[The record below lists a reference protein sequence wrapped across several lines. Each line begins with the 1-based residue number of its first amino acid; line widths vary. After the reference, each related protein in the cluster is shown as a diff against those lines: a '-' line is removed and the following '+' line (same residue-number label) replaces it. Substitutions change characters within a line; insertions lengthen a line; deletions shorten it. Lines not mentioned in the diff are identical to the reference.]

1 MQTFLTHYSN
11 DTKQAFQQSARDLDR
26 ARLGKQR
33 VEAYQI
39 LRTLLGEG
47 KGWVNHPAT
56 KMWRGHETLLGLYH
70 DIMIDEWVSRGYNNT
85 MLKRHSENVSWPAA
99 PDWFTPELVLS
110 HQSNLVR
117 KMPEHYQPLWPDVTG
132 DLPYI
137 WPV

>member
-1 MQTFLTHYSN
+1 MQTFLTHHN
-11 DTKQAFQQSARDLDR
+11 NELEHAFKQTARDLDR

-39 LRTLLGEG
+39 LRALQGES

-56 KMWRGHETLLGLYH
+56 KMWRGHETLLELYH
-70 DIMIDEWVSRGYNNT
+70 DIMIDEWIRRGYNNT
-85 MLKRHSENVSWPAA
+85 MRKRHAGNVDWPTA
-99 PDWFTPELVLS
+99 PAWFTPELVLS

-117 KMPEHYQPLWPDVTG
+117 KMPEHYQPLWPEVTG